1 MARLAEALADL
12 VLARADRPGWVLG
25 LSGAQGS
32 GKSTLAANLAGAL
45 AAAGRSCAVLSLD
58 DVYLGP
64 EARSD
69 LARRVHPLFA
79 VRGPPGTH
87 DPDLAVSVLEALGRP
102 GPIRLPR
109 FDKGRDA
116 PMPEAERPVFEGPAE
131 VVILEGWCLGARP
144 DPGAAASEPV
154 NALERE
160 QDPDGTWRGAV
171 EAALAGPYRT
181 LFEAPDLTVFLRA
194 PDFATVR
201 RWRGEQEADLARAI
215 AAGRPGRAMDDAEL
229 DDFLA
234 RYERITRRL
243 IADPPGDMVVDL
255 APDRTPGPLQP
266 R

>member
-1 MARLAEALADL
+1 MAGLVEALADL

-32 GKSTLAANLAGAL
+32 GKSTLAAKLASILEAK
-45 AAAGRSCAVLSLD
+45 GRSCAVLSLD

-64 EARSD
+64 EARAD

-87 DPDLAVSVLEALGRP
+87 DPALALSVLEALGRP
-102 GPIRLPR
+102 GPVRLPR

-116 PMPEAERPVFEGPAE
+116 PAPEAAWPVLEAPAD

-144 DPGAAASEPV
+144 DPSAAASAPI
-154 NALERE
+154 NALER
-160 QDPDGTWRGAV
+160 DHDADGTWRGAV
-171 EAALAGPYRT
+171 EAALAGLYQD
-181 LFEAPDLTVFLRA
+181 LFKAPDLTVFLRA
-194 PDFATVR
+194 PDFPTVR
-201 RWRGEQEADLARAI
+201 RWRGEQEAELARAI
-215 AAGRPGRAMDDAEL
+215 AAGRPGRAMGEAEL

-243 IADPPGDMVVDL
+243 IADPPGDVVVGL
-255 APDRTPGPLQP
+255 APDRTPGPLQ
-266 R
+266 RR

>member
-1 MARLAEALADL
+1 VAGLAEALADL

-32 GKSTLAANLAGAL
+32 GKSTLAARLAAAL
-45 AAAGRSCAVLSLD
+45 EAAGRSCAVLSLD
-58 DVYLGP
+58 DVYLAP
-64 EARSD
+64 EARAD

-87 DPDLAVSVLEALGRP
+87 DPALALTVIGALGRP
-102 GPIRLPR
+102 GAVRLPR

-116 PMPEAERPVFEGPAE
+116 PVLEAERPVFEGPAD

-144 DPGAAASEPV
+144 DSSAAASAPI

-160 QDPDGTWRGAV
+160 HDPDGTWRGAV
-171 EAALAGPYRT
+171 ERALAGPYRA
-181 LFEAPDLTVFLRA
+181 LFAAPDLTAFLRA

-215 AAGRPGRAMDDAEL
+215 AAGRPGRAMDAAEL

-243 IADPPGDMVVDL
+243 IADPPGEIVVDL
-255 APDRTPGPLQP
+255 APDRTPGPLQ
-266 R
+266 RR

>member
-1 MARLAEALADL
+1 LAGLVEALADL

-32 GKSTLAANLAGAL
+32 GKSTLAAGLASAL
-45 AAAGRSCAVLSLD
+45 AQAGRSCAVLSLD

-64 EARSD
+64 EARAD

-87 DPDLAVSVLEALGRP
+87 DPALALTVLEALARP
-102 GPIRLPR
+102 GPVRLPR

-116 PMPEAERPVFEGPAE
+116 PVPEAERPVFDGPAD

-144 DPGAAASEPV
+144 DPSAAASAPI

-160 QDPDGTWRGAV
+160 HDPDGTWRGAV
-171 EAALAGPYRT
+171 EGALAESYQD
-181 LFEAPDLTVFLRA
+181 LFGAPDLTVFLRA
-194 PDFATVR
+194 PDFPTVR

-215 AAGRPGRAMDDAEL
+215 AAGRPGRAMDAAEL

-243 IADPPGDMVVDL
+243 IADPPGDILVDL
-255 APDRTPGPLQP
+255 APDRTPGPLQ
-266 R
+266 RR

>member
-1 MARLAEALADL
+1 MAGLAQALADL
-12 VLARADRPGWVLG
+12 VLARAERPGWVLG

-32 GKSTLAANLAGAL
+32 GKSTLAARL
-45 AAAGRSCAVLSLD
+45 AAALEAQGRSCAILSLD

-64 EARSD
+64 EARAD

-87 DPDLAVSVLEALGRP
+87 DPALALSVLEALGRP
-102 GPIRLPR
+102 GPVRLPR

-116 PMPEAERPVFEGPAE
+116 PVPEAEQPVFEGPAD

-154 NALERE
+154 NTLERE

-171 EAALAGPYRT
+171 EAALAGPYRA
-181 LFEAPDLTVFLRA
+181 LFAAPDLTVFLRA

-201 RWRGEQEADLARAI
+201 LWRGEQEADLTRAI
-215 AAGRPGRAMDDAEL
+215 ADGRPGRAMGDAEL

-243 IADPPGDMVVDL
+243 IADPPGDLVVDL
-255 APDRTPGPLQP
+255 AADRTPGPLQ
-266 R
+266 RR